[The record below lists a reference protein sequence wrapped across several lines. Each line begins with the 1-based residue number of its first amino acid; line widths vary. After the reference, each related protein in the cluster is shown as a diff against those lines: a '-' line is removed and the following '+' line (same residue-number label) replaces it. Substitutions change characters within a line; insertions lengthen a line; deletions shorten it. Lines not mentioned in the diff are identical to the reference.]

1 MKEFNKIWKLVLG
14 TILVLM
20 VSINLSCEVEPDIYS
35 EVLPEE
41 FFQTPDQLSSASAV
55 AYLPLGGYWGMVAE
69 NSEIISDIA
78 SVAVRSNNG
87 WDDGGVWPR
96 LMSHDWTPDL
106 GFIGNTWG
114 NMSNGIS
121 TSNRLIEVVS
131 NAAGPDSPGVAELRA
146 LRAFYFYKLLS
157 AYGNIPIE
165 SRFSDADPNPSQ
177 VSPQVA
183 FDFIEK
189 ELLESVDL
197 LSEDKSSLTYG
208 KVNKWAGY
216 SILTDLYLNSN
227 RITGVAKWSE
237 AANAANVVINGGGY
251 SLESGYF
258 ANFRQKNESSSENIW
273 IIPYERNI
281 FNGFIVRMQALHQSS
296 PGTFDLNATPWGGFA
311 FQTEFY
317 ESFEDED
324 YRKGMFIVGQ
334 QYTSKAGPNWSN
346 TAGFNYSN
354 PSDAFKLENC
364 IEDFD
369 NYTAEFQAVLDGGC
383 NIFITPDYT
392 EIDSRYPY
400 RHGPRFGKFELPVG
414 ENFDISTDFPIYRL
428 GGIMLARAEALWR
441 LNNANPESLVIV
453 NTIRARAGLSPL
465 SSLSEDDLYQEMK
478 KELALEGFSREITIR
493 FNHWE
498 DDWFL
503 KGIGN
508 MKGVPSVNLKDTTRR
523 IFPIPTYAMQANPN
537 LTQNPG
543 Y

>member
-1 MKEFNKIWKLVLG
+1 MKEFNKIWKLILG

-20 VSINLSCEVEPDIYS
+20 FSINLSCEVEPDIYS

-106 GFIGNTWG
+106 GFIGNTWA

-197 LSEDKSSLTYG
+197 LSEEK
-208 KVNKWAGY
+208 K
-216 SILTDLYLNSN
+216 
-227 RITGVAKWSE
+227 
-237 AANAANVVINGGGY
+237 
-251 SLESGYF
+251 F
-258 ANFRQKNESSSENIW
+258 
-273 IIPYERNI
+273 
-281 FNGFIVRMQALHQSS
+281 FN
-296 PGTFDLNATPWGGFA
+296 
-311 FQTEFY
+311 
-317 ESFEDED
+317 
-324 YRKGMFIVGQ
+324 
-334 QYTSKAGPNWSN
+334 
-346 TAGFNYSN
+346 
-354 PSDAFKLENC
+354 
-364 IEDFD
+364 
-369 NYTAEFQAVLDGGC
+369 
-383 NIFITPDYT
+383 
-392 EIDSRYPY
+392 
-400 RHGPRFGKFELPVG
+400 
-414 ENFDISTDFPIYRL
+414 
-428 GGIMLARAEALWR
+428 LW
-441 LNNANPESLVIV
+441 
-453 NTIRARAGLSPL
+453 
-465 SSLSEDDLYQEMK
+465 
-478 KELALEGFSREITIR
+478 
-493 FNHWE
+493 
-498 DDWFL
+498 
-503 KGIGN
+503 
-508 MKGVPSVNLKDTTRR
+508 
-523 IFPIPTYAMQANPN
+523 
-537 LTQNPG
+537 
-543 Y
+543 